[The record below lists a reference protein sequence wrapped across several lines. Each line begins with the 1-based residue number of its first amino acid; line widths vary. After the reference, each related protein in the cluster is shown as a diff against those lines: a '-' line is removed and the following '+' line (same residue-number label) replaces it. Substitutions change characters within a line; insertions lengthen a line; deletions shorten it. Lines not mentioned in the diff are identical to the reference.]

1 LSIYASA
8 YELLPLVSFI
18 FNIFIIS
25 LVLRSDWRS
34 LRNRVFVLMLLTMGL
49 WGITIFGMRT
59 SPHPYGADLALI
71 WEEGTIVMILGVWVL
86 FYHFTLLY
94 SNIRAPKTLMPCFYG
109 LWAVFAVLSLTGQIV
124 TEVEEVALVGGY
136 VGWAAR
142 FTPLGYTYMALGY
155 IPALLGV
162 YNLFWVYRATN
173 PPEEKN
179 RALYMLA
186 GAGLSLLGATS
197 DLLFS
202 ADLFFYPFGIM
213 SNLYFVALTTV
224 AMLKYQLLE
233 LRVVLRSGI
242 IYSMLGSLIV
252 GVYGVV
258 FGFFYFTFQS
268 QSDPARLLSSVAAA
282 SVVAIAL
289 QPLLN
294 QIQHWADGWF
304 HRERYDHL
312 QALEQ
317 FSLETKDITD
327 LNSISESLTGLVRR
341 AMMAN
346 SAALLLPGPQS
357 SEFRVTSASGLKDTE
372 DISLRSSS
380 PILTWL
386 RDNESILTRKDLDV
400 IARFRALSV
409 ADQQAVEELDM
420 ELLIPLKSKGQLT
433 GGLIVGPK
441 LADGNY
447 SRGDINLLRT
457 VANQTAT
464 AIENARL
471 YTEEAVRVAELEEL
485 EKLKQTLL
493 LTVSHELKTPLTAI
507 KAGTEMLE
515 LQENAPASSAK
526 GRLLRSINRGVERL
540 ERLVDESLDYARMQD
555 ANLELEL
562 EPTNLAEL
570 YEETITLL
578 APVARAKRQTLEL
591 DLPEYIPSIEI
602 DRRRCERVLLNLV
615 SNANRYTQPGGKI
628 VVSVEVESD
637 YVITSVVDS
646 GQGVPDADR
655 DKIFNVY
662 YRTSNGDGKGAGAS
676 SGIGLAIAKYLVEL
690 HGGKI
695 WVNSVLGEGSSFH
708 FSLPIGA
715 RNENSGN

>member
-1 LSIYASA
+1 MSIYASA

-18 FNIFIIS
+18 FNVFIIS

-59 SPHPYGADLALI
+59 SPHPYGTELALI
-71 WEEGTIVMILGVWVL
+71 WEQGSVVMVLGVSVL

-94 SNIRAPKTLMPCFYG
+94 SNIRAPKTLMPCFYV

-124 TEVEEVALVGGY
+124 TRVEEMTLVGGY
-136 VGWAAR
+136 VGWVAR
-142 FTPLGYTYMALGY
+142 FTPLGYTYMALGS
-155 IPALLGV
+155 IPALMGV
-162 YNLFWVYRATN
+162 YNIFWVYRATN

-179 RALYMLA
+179 RSLYMLA
-186 GAGLSLLGATS
+186 GSSLSLLGATS
-197 DLLFS
+197 DFLF
-202 ADLFFYPFGIM
+202 AAGLFFYPFGIM
-213 SNLYFVALTTV
+213 ANLYFVALTTV

-242 IYSMLGSLIV
+242 IYSVLGSFIV
-252 GVYGVV
+252 GVYGLV
-258 FGFFYFTFQS
+258 FGLFYFAFQS
-268 QSDPARLLSSVAAA
+268 QSEPARLLSSMTAA

-294 QIQHWADGWF
+294 QLQHWADGWF

-327 LNSISESLTGLVRR
+327 LKSISESLAGLVRR
-341 AMMAN
+341 AMVAN

-357 SEFRVTSASGLKDTE
+357 SEFRVSSASGLKE
-372 DISLRSSS
+372 AEEVSLRSSG

-386 RDNESILTRKDLDV
+386 RDNENILTRKDLDV
-400 IARFRALSV
+400 IAQFRALSV

-433 GGLIVGPK
+433 GGLVVGPK

-457 VANQTAT
+457 VASQTAT

-471 YTEEAVRVAELEEL
+471 YSEEAVRLAELEEL

-515 LQENAPASSAK
+515 LQDNPSPDSPK
-526 GRLLRSINRGVERL
+526 GRLLRSISRGVERL

-562 EPTNLAEL
+562 ESSDLAEL

-578 APVARAKRQTLEL
+578 SPAARAKRQTLEL
-591 DLPEYIPSIEI
+591 DLPKYIPSLEI

-615 SNANRYTQPGGKI
+615 SNATRYTQPGGKI
-628 VVSVEVESD
+628 TVSVKVEPD
-637 YVITSVVDS
+637 FVITSVVDS

-662 YRTSNGDGKGAGAS
+662 YRTSTGDGKGAGAS
-676 SGIGLAIAKYLVEL
+676 TGIGLAIAKYLVEL

-715 RNENSGN
+715 RYENSGN

>member
-1 LSIYASA
+1 MSIYASE

-18 FNIFIIS
+18 LNIFIIS

-34 LRNRVFVLMLLTMGL
+34 LHNRIFALMLLTMGL
-49 WGITIFGMRT
+49 GSITLFGMRT
-59 SPHPYGADLALI
+59 SPHPNGADLALI
-71 WEEGTIVMILGVWVL
+71 WEQGAIVLILGVWVL
-86 FYHFTLLY
+86 FYHFTQLY
-94 SNIRAPKTLMPCFYG
+94 SNIRAPKTLMPCFYV

-124 TEVEEVALVGGY
+124 TGVEEVTLAGDY

-142 FTPLGYTYMALGY
+142 ITPLGYAYLALGY

-179 RALYMLA
+179 RSLYILVA
-186 GAGLSLLGATS
+186 ASISLLGATS
-197 DLLFS
+197 DFLF
-202 ADLFFYPFGIM
+202 AAELFFYPFGIM

-224 AMLKYQLLE
+224 AMLKYRLLE

-242 IYSMLGSLIV
+242 IYSIFGCLIV

-258 FGFFYFTFQS
+258 FGFFYFAFQG

-294 QIQHWADGWF
+294 QLQHWADHWF

-341 AMMAN
+341 AMVAN

-357 SEFRVTSASGLKDTE
+357 SEFRVSSASGLKETE

-386 RDNESILTRKDLDV
+386 RDNENILTRKDLEV

-409 ADQQAVEELDM
+409 ADRRAVEELDM

-441 LADGNY
+441 LADGDY
-447 SRGDINLLRT
+447 SRGDIDLLRT

-471 YTEEAVRVAELEEL
+471 YSAEAVRLAELEEL

-507 KAGTEMLE
+507 KAGTEMLG
-515 LQENAPASSAK
+515 LQENASASSAK
-526 GRLLRSINRGVERL
+526 GRLLRSISRGVERL
-540 ERLVDESLDYARMQD
+540 ERLVDESLDYAKMQD
-555 ANLELEL
+555 ANLELDL
-562 EPTNLAEL
+562 EPTDMAQL

-578 APVARAKRQTLEL
+578 APAARAKRQTLEL
-591 DLPEYIPSIEI
+591 DLPEYIPNLEI

-615 SNANRYTQPGGKI
+615 SNANRYTQPGGNI
-628 VVSVEVESD
+628 TVSVKVEPD

-646 GQGVPDADR
+646 GQGVADADR
-655 DKIFNVY
+655 DKIFNLY
-662 YRTSNGDGKGAGAS
+662 YRTFTGDGKGAGAS

-690 HGGKI
+690 HGGK
-695 WVNSVLGEGSSFH
+695 
-708 FSLPIGA
+708 
-715 RNENSGN
+715 SG

>member
-1 LSIYASA
+1 
-8 YELLPLVSFI
+8 
-18 FNIFIIS
+18 
-25 LVLRSDWRS
+25 
-34 LRNRVFVLMLLTMGL
+34 
-49 WGITIFGMRT
+49 
-59 SPHPYGADLALI
+59 
-71 WEEGTIVMILGVWVL
+71 
-86 FYHFTLLY
+86 
-94 SNIRAPKTLMPCFYG
+94 
-109 LWAVFAVLSLTGQIV
+109 
-124 TEVEEVALVGGY
+124 
-136 VGWAAR
+136 
-142 FTPLGYTYMALGY
+142 
-155 IPALLGV
+155 
-162 YNLFWVYRATN
+162 
-173 PPEEKN
+173 
-179 RALYMLA
+179 
-186 GAGLSLLGATS
+186 
-197 DLLFS
+197 
-202 ADLFFYPFGIM
+202 M

-233 LRVVLRSGI
+233 LRVVLRNGM
-242 IYSMLGSLIV
+242 IYSMLGCLIV

-258 FGFFYFTFQS
+258 FGFFYFAFQS
-268 QSDPARLLSSVAAA
+268 QSGPARLLSSVAAA

-294 QIQHWADGWF
+294 QLQHWADGWF

-327 LNSISESLTGLVRR
+327 LNSISESMTGLVRR
-341 AMMAN
+341 AMVAN

-357 SEFRVTSASGLKDTE
+357 SEFRVSSASGLKETE

-400 IARFRALSV
+400 IALFRALSV
-409 ADQQAVEELDM
+409 ADQRAVEELDM

-457 VANQTAT
+457 VASQTAT

-471 YTEEAVRVAELEEL
+471 YAEEAVRVAELEEL

-507 KAGTEMLE
+507 KAGTEMLQ
-515 LQENAPASSAK
+515 LQENPSPSSAK
-526 GRLLRSINRGVERL
+526 GRLLRSISRGVERL

-555 ANLELEL
+555 ANLELQL
-562 EPTNLAEL
+562 EPTDLAEL
-570 YEETITLL
+570 YEETIILL
-578 APVARAKRQTLEL
+578 GPAARAKRQTLEL
-591 DLPEYIPSIEI
+591 DLPEYIPSLEI

-628 VVSVEVESD
+628 TVSVEVEPEV
-637 YVITSVVDS
+637 VITSVVDS
-646 GQGVPDADR
+646 GQGVAEADQ

-676 SGIGLAIAKYLVEL
+676 SGIGLAISKYLVEL

-715 RNENSGN
+715 GYENSGN

>member
-1 LSIYASA
+1 MSIYASA

-18 FNIFIIS
+18 FNVFIIS

-71 WEEGTIVMILGVWVL
+71 WEQGTIVMILGVWVL

-94 SNIRAPKTLMPCFYG
+94 SNIRAPKTLMPCFYV

-124 TEVEEVALVGGY
+124 TGVEEATLVGAY

-142 FTPLGYTYMALGY
+142 VHSSG
-155 IPALLGV
+155 IC
-162 YNLFWVYRATN
+162 
-173 PPEEKN
+173 
-179 RALYMLA
+179 LYDA
-186 GAGLSLLGATS
+186 GIHPGAAGNIQPVLGLSGNQPSGGKKSSPVHAGRRRSVPIGRHIRLPFRRRPVFLPIWHHVQP
-197 DLLFS
+197 LFR
-202 ADLFFYPFGIM
+202 
-213 SNLYFVALTTV
+213 ALTTV

-258 FGFFYFTFQS
+258 FSFFYFVFQS

-282 SVVAIAL
+282 SVGSHRPTAFIEPAPALGRWMVPSRAIRSFAGVGAV
-289 QPLLN
+289 QPGN
-294 QIQHWADGWF
+294 QGHHGPEQHIRVPDRIGSTS
-304 HRERYDHL
+304 HGG
-312 QALEQ
+312 QQ
-317 FSLETKDITD
+317 
-327 LNSISESLTGLVRR
+327 RR
-341 AMMAN
+341 AAPARP
-346 SAALLLPGPQS
+346 SILRVPG
-357 SEFRVTSASGLKDTE
+357 EFRQRAERNRRYLFE
-372 DISLRSSS
+372 EFQ
-380 PILTWL
+380 PHFNWL

-471 YTEEAVRVAELEEL
+471 YSEEAVRLVELEEL

-515 LQENAPASSAK
+515 LQENASVSSAK

-562 EPTNLAEL
+562 ELTDLAEL

-578 APVARAKRQTLEL
+578 TPAARAKRQTLEL
-591 DLPEYIPSIEI
+591 DLPEYIPSLEI

-615 SNANRYTQPGGKI
+615 SNATRYTQPGGKI
-628 VVSVEVESD
+628 TVGVNVETD

-646 GQGVPDADR
+646 GQGVSDADR

-715 RNENSGN
+715 KYENSGN